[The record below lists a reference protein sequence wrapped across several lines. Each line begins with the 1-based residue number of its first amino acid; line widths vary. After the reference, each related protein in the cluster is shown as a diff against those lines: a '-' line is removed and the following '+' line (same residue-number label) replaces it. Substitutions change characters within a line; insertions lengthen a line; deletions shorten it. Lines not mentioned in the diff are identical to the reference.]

1 MHVMRPGPPPAV
13 VKHSN
18 CGVRRGRQVIDC
30 LTLPEATSIGASSA
44 PVPARMRALKSARA
58 RHSSRC
64 RSPPPTRANSP
75 GTRPCSQPAI

>member
-1 MHVMRPGPPPAV
+1 
-13 VKHSN
+13 
-18 CGVRRGRQVIDC
+18 
-30 LTLPEATSIGASSA
+30 
-44 PVPARMRALKSARA
+44 MRALKSARA